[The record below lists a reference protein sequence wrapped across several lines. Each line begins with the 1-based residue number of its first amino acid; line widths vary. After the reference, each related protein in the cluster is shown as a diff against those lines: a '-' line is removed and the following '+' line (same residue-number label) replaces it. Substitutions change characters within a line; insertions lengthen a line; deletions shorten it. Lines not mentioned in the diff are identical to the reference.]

1 MGDSN
6 LIVFDVLPR
15 SAQPLGHAFEGRT
28 WVRGRDTAIAR
39 ICGRSTD
46 FPIANMRFAASAS
59 GSPTEAI
66 FLVVVRADE
75 DAQIGGAPVHVRAT
89 VKFSNYRARP

>member
-1 MGDSN
+1 M
-6 LIVFDVLPR
+6 LFR
-15 SAQPLGHAFEGRT
+15 SPGHAFEGRT

-46 FPIANMRFAASAS
+46 FPIANMRFVSQREEVAD
-59 GSPTEAI
+59 GNYFP
-66 FLVVVRADE
+66 VVVRADE
-75 DAQIGGAPVHVRAT
+75 NAQIDGAPVHVRAT